1 MPTSPSTCYSKHF
14 TLKTK
19 PWKYQPISD
28 VCPTWL
34 SPGPQGAGCS
44 GGGAKPGSGT
54 QVALSP
60 AANTQLTGSF
70 PTPRPSLVATPRPLP
85 CQPLTTLTQTQ
96 ARPVQAP
103 DMKILGVCELRLIP
117 TDPVVSGTLAG
128 RRGSGRAGP
137 RLSKTKPCVPI
148 LGPLGP
154 EGTPGGSVV
163 LGVVTI
169 SCPLTS

>member
-1 MPTSPSTCYSKHF
+1 M
-14 TLKTK
+14 KTK
-19 PWKYQPISD
+19 PWKHQPTSD
-28 VCPTWL
+28 ICPTWL

-44 GGGAKPGSGT
+44 GGAARPGSRT

-70 PTPRPSLVATPRPLP
+70 PTPHPSLVATPRPHP

-96 ARPVQAP
+96 TRPVQAP
-103 DMKILGVCELRLIP
+103 DMKILGVCELRLTP
-117 TDPVVSGTLAG
+117 TDPMVSGTLAG

-137 RLSKTKPCVPI
+137 TLSKAKSCVPI
-148 LGPLGP
+148 LGPPGP